1 MAYDDE
7 NDNDDVLGFGSE
19 QDASQEDGGLSTD
32 DLINMAQVTPEEEE
46 ETKKDI
52 FSRMEESAGQNPAG
66 NLMMNMRRNLT
77 MLPPN

>member
-52 FSRMEESAGQNPAG
+52 FSRMEESAGQNPAEK
-66 NLMMNMRRNLT
+66 
-77 MLPPN
+77 